1 MAAQV
6 RPSLDVAEPAVIR
19 HRARE
24 MRLAARQ
31 ALGRAVQAQVQA
43 TMQSAVRVH
52 SSPPTRGRGR
62 GQDQPAGS
70 LLAQLLQPLLA
81 PPALAPAE
89 ASRAVT
95 EPELAAVHPIATRE
109 ISPGLE
115 GSLAT
120 LRSRV
125 QAIHRQFQL
134 ARQGTVVTRTG
145 HLRLVPPPESAP
157 TSRTPHPPHRA
168 PPG

>member
-43 TMQSAVRVH
+43 TMQSAARVR
-52 SSPPTRGRGR
+52 SSPPT
-62 GQDQPAGS
+62 QGS

-81 PPALAPAE
+81 PVTAPAE

-95 EPELAAVHPIATRE
+95 EPELAAVHPISTRE

-120 LRSRV
+120 IRSRV

-134 ARQGTVVTRTG
+134 ARQGTVVTKTG

-157 TSRTPHPPHRA
+157 TGRTPRPPHWA

>member
-43 TMQSAVRVH
+43 TMQSAARVR
-52 SSPPTRGRGR
+52 SSPPTRDRGR

-70 LLAQLLQPLLA
+70 LLAELLQPLLT
-81 PPALAPAE
+81 PVTAPAE

-95 EPELAAVHPIATRE
+95 EPELAAVHGISTRE

-120 LRSRV
+120 IRSRV

-134 ARQGTVVTRTG
+134 ARQGTVVTGTG
-145 HLRLVPPPESAP
+145 QLRLVPPPESAP
-157 TSRTPHPPHRA
+157 TSRTPHRPRRT

>member
-6 RPSLDVAEPAVIR
+6 RPSPDVAEPAVIR
-19 HRARE
+19 HQARE

-31 ALGRAVQAQVQA
+31 ALGRAMHAQVQA
-43 TMQSAVRVH
+43 TMQSAARVR
-52 SSPPTRGRGR
+52 SSPPTLGRGR
-62 GQDQPAGS
+62 GQDQPADS

-81 PPALAPAE
+81 PVTAPAD

-95 EPELAAVHPIATRE
+95 GPELAAVHPISTRE
-109 ISPGLE
+109 ISPELE

-120 LRSRV
+120 IGSRV

-145 HLRLVPPPESAP
+145 QLRLVPPPESAP
-157 TSRTPHPPHRA
+157 TSRTPHPPRRA

>member
-6 RPSLDVAEPAVIR
+6 RPSPDVAEPAVIR
-19 HRARE
+19 HQARE

-43 TMQSAVRVH
+43 TMQSAARVR
-52 SSPPTRGRGR
+52 SSPP
-62 GQDQPAGS
+62 AESS

-81 PPALAPAE
+81 PVTAPAD

-95 EPELAAVHPIATRE
+95 EPELAAVHPISTRE
-109 ISPGLE
+109 ISPELE

-120 LRSRV
+120 IGSRV

-145 HLRLVPPPESAP
+145 QLRLVPPPESAP
-157 TSRTPHPPHRA
+157 TSRTPHRAHRA
-168 PPG
+168 PSR

>member
-43 TMQSAVRVH
+43 TMQSAARVH

-70 LLAQLLQPLLA
+70 LLAQLLQPLSA
-81 PPALAPAE
+81 PVTAPAE

-95 EPELAAVHPIATRE
+95 EPELAAVYPISTRE

-120 LRSRV
+120 IHSRV
-125 QAIHRQFQL
+125 QSIHRLFQL
-134 ARQGTVVTRTG
+134 ARQGTVVTTTG

-157 TSRTPHPPHRA
+157 TCRTPHPPRRA

>member
-6 RPSLDVAEPAVIR
+6 RPPLDVAEPAVIR

-43 TMQSAVRVH
+43 TMQSAARVR
-52 SSPPTRGRGR
+52 SSPPT
-62 GQDQPAGS
+62 QGS
-70 LLAQLLQPLLA
+70 LLAELLQPLLA
-81 PPALAPAE
+81 PVTAPAE

-95 EPELAAVHPIATRE
+95 EPELAAVHPISTRE

-120 LRSRV
+120 IRSRV
-125 QAIHRQFQL
+125 QAIHRHFQL

-145 HLRLVPPPESAP
+145 QLRLVPPLESAP
-157 TSRTPHPPHRA
+157 TSRTPHPPRRA

>member
-1 MAAQV
+1 MAALA
-6 RPSLDVAEPAVIR
+6 RPSLAVAEPAVIR
-19 HRARE
+19 HRARQ

-31 ALGRAVQAQVQA
+31 ALGRARQTQARA
-43 TMQSAVRVH
+43 TMQSAARVR
-52 SSPPTRGRGR
+52 SSPPAQGRGR
-62 GQDQPAGS
+62 GQDQSADS

-81 PPALAPAE
+81 PPAD

-95 EPELAAVHPIATRE
+95 EPELAAVRPISTPA
-109 ISPGLE
+109 ISPELE

-134 ARQGTVVTRTG
+134 ARHGTVVTRTG

-157 TSRTPHPPHRA
+157 TSRTPHPPRQ
-168 PPG
+168 PPPA

>member
-1 MAAQV
+1 MAAQA
-6 RPSLDVAEPAVIR
+6 RPSLAVAEPAVIR
-19 HRARE
+19 HRARQ

-31 ALGRAVQAQVQA
+31 TLGRAVQAQA
-43 TMQSAVRVH
+43 TMQSAARVR
-52 SSPPTRGRGR
+52 SSPPTQGRGR
-62 GQDQPAGS
+62 GQDQPADS

-81 PPALAPAE
+81 PPPAD

-95 EPELAAVHPIATRE
+95 EPELAALRPRSTPAIGPE
-109 ISPGLE
+109 LE

-120 LRSRV
+120 IRSQV

-134 ARQGTVVTRTG
+134 ARHGTVVTRTG

-157 TSRTPHPPHRA
+157 TSRTLHPPRR
-168 PPG
+168 PPLA

>member
-43 TMQSAVRVH
+43 TMQSAARVR
-52 SSPPTRGRGR
+52 SSPPT
-62 GQDQPAGS
+62 QGS

-81 PPALAPAE
+81 PVTAPAE

-95 EPELAAVHPIATRE
+95 EPELATVHPISTRE
-109 ISPGLE
+109 ISRRLE

-120 LRSRV
+120 IRSRV

-134 ARQGTVVTRTG
+134 SRQGTVVARTG

-157 TSRTPHPPHRA
+157 TSRTPHPPRRA